1 MDIQFQTPHFKADKK
16 LLDLISQKLNKLEHF
31 YDKIIDASVFL
42 KIEKSDDKE
51 NKVLE
56 IKINVLNATLFVE
69 EKDKTF
75 ENALDKAEDALKTK
89 LIKYKQKILQ
99 VS

>member
-75 ENALDKAEDALKTK
+75 ENALDKAEDVIKAK
-89 LIKYKQKILQ
+89 LIKYKQRISQ

>member
-16 LLDLISQKLNKLEHF
+16 LLDSISQKLNKLEHF

-51 NKVLE
+51 NKILE

-75 ENALDKAEDALKTK
+75 ENALDKAEDAIKAK
-89 LIKYKQKILQ
+89 LIKYKQKISQ